1 MIRHEQRHLPGA
13 RVRGVRPARDRGPK
27 QEELS
32 LPGNEEEGARGAGF
46 HAVRVQAALPGAAG
60 DVDRAQ
66 DPDEEG
72 MRCLA
77 LIVLL
82 LRDYG
87 GGVREWA
94 LSIHFLCR
102 RLQWSHSRV

>member
-1 MIRHEQRHLPGA
+1 MLIRHEQRHLPGA

-60 DVDRAQ
+60 DVYRAQ

-87 GGVREWA
+87 GGGSTGVGA
-94 LSIHFLCR
+94 IHPFPLP
-102 RLQWSHSRV
+102 